1 MSDYCQDEN
10 VFCNMLKNI
19 MLYFLGSSL
28 NLNFARVRFDSSFRG
43 YFIVFTG
50 MNSELSRKWE
60 TGQEEIA
67 KMI

>member
-28 NLNFARVRFDSSFRG
+28 NLNLLGSDL
-43 YFIVFTG
+43 IVPFEDTLLFLQG
-50 MNSELSRKWE
+50 
-60 TGQEEIA
+60 
-67 KMI
+67 